1 MTSRSRK
8 LNSRKLQLHGYDA
21 VARMSLYNYFKP
33 ASVLPPP
40 DGPLSKIVP
49 SSSIQAANEA
59 VQAILPDGTAAAG
72 PKPSKNSKKRGTCMK
87 YSPKEKARIGNYAV
101 QHGTSA
107 ALRHYNKDFPNLKWT
122 TVNDWKEAIIKG
134 ARYLLIIHEVLVAMD
149 FFFCRGAR

>member
-8 LNSRKLQLHGYDA
+8 LNSQKLQLHEYDQCDT

-33 ASVLPPP
+33 ACVLPPP

-72 PKPSKNSKKRGTCMK
+72 PKPSKNSKKRGTYMK
-87 YSPKEKARIGNYAV
+87 YSPKEKAKIGNYAV
-101 QHGTSA
+101 QYCTSA
-107 ALRHYNKDFPNLKWT
+107 ALQHYNKDFPNYG
-122 TVNDWKEAIIKG
+122 NGCIES
-134 ARYLLIIHEVLVAMD
+134 
-149 FFFCRGAR
+149 C